1 MKGRTGDTT
10 GGRRCLFVKKRK
22 AELCLH
28 VYLFL
33 TFCFTE
39 QTCLGPD
46 CLSLC
51 LDAWQDAV
59 NIPGYPDVVF
69 EKLKSVIHHQL
80 WNKENG
86 GLPKTAVAA
95 GRARPGGKRAG
106 EGKAAGRGRLLRGSL
121 HGRRLQAAAACL
133 ALHLRS
139 ILLRC
144 CLFRGC
150 RPRRVE
156 PPGLSS
162 AALRLRAARRR
173 GAREAREVP

>member
-1 MKGRTGDTT
+1 MGTVHGVKGRTGDTT

-86 GLPKTAVAA
+86 GLPVLMEPCMCDMKT
-95 GRARPGGKRAG
+95 
-106 EGKAAGRGRLLRGSL
+106 
-121 HGRRLQAAAACL
+121 QQ
-133 ALHLRS
+133 
-139 ILLRC
+139 
-144 CLFRGC
+144 
-150 RPRRVE
+150 
-156 PPGLSS
+156 SS
-162 AALRLRAARRR
+162 VGPSHPFLKSTKS
-173 GAREAREVP
+173 G